1 MQSII
6 GIFVF
11 CYMVKFIAGVS
22 LHYAAAGGESAM
34 QLVFFIGGLT
44 LFFGGL
50 IKIKRDR
57 LIENMPTSKI
67 RSIALGLVEVYG
79 KVAKHKET
87 LTAPL
92 SGKECVYCRLSITE
106 WKRGRK
112 RSYPF
117 ELRAKEKGVL
127 FNIDDGTG
135 KILID
140 ARGANLE
147 NLTRKIDVDILDE
160 TDLSDT
166 LLDYCK
172 LNEIELFHKNGS
184 RKRIEIKE
192 TYIPLG
198 QDLYVMGIANKHK
211 TDNSGSIQ
219 QEYIIGY
226 QYRQKIFYISDKS
239 ETDILKNSVQNNRIM
254 IFGGIVLSVIGLIGI
269 VDNFI

>member
-1 MQSII
+1 MA
-6 GIFVF
+6 
-11 CYMVKFIAGVS
+11 KFMASVS
-22 LHYAAAGGESAM
+22 LHYAGTGGDSVM
-34 QLVFFIGGLT
+34 PLVFFIGGLT

-50 IKIKRDR
+50 VKIKRDR
-57 LIENMPTSKI
+57 LIANMPTSKI
-67 RSIALGLVEVYG
+67 RSIALGLVEIYG
-79 KVAKHKET
+79 KVVKHKKT

-92 SGKECVYCRLSITE
+92 SGKECVYCRFSITE

-112 RSYPF
+112 KSYPH

-147 NLTRKIDVDILDE
+147 NLTRKLDIDVLDQTDISE
-160 TDLSDT
+160 TILE
-166 LLDYCK
+166 YCK
-172 LNEIELFHKNGS
+172 MNEIELFHKNGS
-184 RKRIEIKE
+184 KKRIEIKE

-198 QDLYVMGIANKHK
+198 QNLYMMGVVNKHK
-211 TDNSGSIQ
+211 SDNSESMQ
-219 QEYIIGY
+219 QKYIIGY

-239 ETDILKNSVQNNRIM
+239 ETDILKNSAYNSRIM

>member
-1 MQSII
+1 MA
-6 GIFVF
+6 
-11 CYMVKFIAGVS
+11 KFIAGAS
-22 LHYAAAGGESAM
+22 LHYAAAGGELAM
-34 QLVFFIGGLT
+34 PLVFFIGGLT

-50 IKIKRDR
+50 IKVKRDR

-79 KVAKHKET
+79 KVVKHKKT
-87 LTAPL
+87 LMAPL

-106 WKRGRK
+106 WRRGRK
-112 RSYPF
+112 RSYPH

-147 NLTRKIDVDILDE
+147 NLTRKLDIDISDE
-160 TDLSDT
+160 TDLSST
-166 LLDYCK
+166 ILDYCK
-172 LNEIELFHKNGS
+172 MNEIELFHKNGS
-184 RKRIEIKE
+184 KKRIEIKE

-198 QDLYVMGIANKHK
+198 KDLYIMGIANKHK
-211 TDNSGSIQ
+211 SDNSEPMQ
-219 QEYIIGY
+219 QKYIIGY

-239 ETDILKNSVQNNRIM
+239 ETDILKNSAHNNRIM

>member
-1 MQSII
+1 MA
-6 GIFVF
+6 
-11 CYMVKFIAGVS
+11 KFIAGIS
-22 LHYAAAGGESAM
+22 LHYAAAGNELGM

-79 KVAKHKET
+79 KVVKHKKT
-87 LTAPL
+87 LMAPL

-106 WKRGRK
+106 WRRGRK
-112 RSYPF
+112 RSYPH

-147 NLTRKIDVDILDE
+147 NLTRKLDIDISDE
-160 TDLSDT
+160 TDLSST
-166 LLDYCK
+166 ILDYCK
-172 LNEIELFHKNGS
+172 MNEIELFHKNGS

-211 TDNSGSIQ
+211 TNNSGSIQ
-219 QEYIIGY
+219 QEYIIDY

-269 VDNFI
+269 IDNFI

>member
-1 MQSII
+1 MT
-6 GIFVF
+6 
-11 CYMVKFIAGVS
+11 KFIAGVS
-22 LHYAAAGGESAM
+22 LHYASTGGQSAM
-34 QLVFFIGGLT
+34 PLVFFIGGLT

-79 KVAKHKET
+79 KVVKHKET

-92 SGKECVYCRLSITE
+92 SGKECVYCRFSITE
-106 WKRGRK
+106 WRRGRK
-112 RSYPF
+112 RSYPH
-117 ELRAKEKGVL
+117 ELIAKEKGVL
-127 FNIDDGTG
+127 FNVDDGTG
-135 KILID
+135 KVLID

-147 NLTRKIDVDILDE
+147 NLTRKLDIDILDE
-160 TDLSDT
+160 TSLSST
-166 LLDYCK
+166 ILDYCK
-172 LNEIELFHKNGS
+172 INKIELFHKNGS

-192 TYIPLG
+192 TYIPLE
-198 QDLYVMGIANKHK
+198 QNLYVMGIANKHN
-211 TDNSGSIQ
+211 TDNSGLIH

-239 ETDILKNSVQNNRIM
+239 ETDILKNSVYNNRVM
-254 IFGGIVLSVIGLIGI
+254 VFGGIILSVIGLIGI

>member
-1 MQSII
+1 MA
-6 GIFVF
+6 
-11 CYMVKFIAGVS
+11 KFIAGAS
-22 LHYAAAGGESAM
+22 LHYAAAGGELAM
-34 QLVFFIGGLT
+34 PLVFFIGGLT

-50 IKIKRDR
+50 IKVKRDR

-79 KVAKHKET
+79 KVVKHKKT
-87 LTAPL
+87 LMAPL

-106 WKRGRK
+106 WRRGRK
-112 RSYPF
+112 RSYPH

-147 NLTRKIDVDILDE
+147 NLTRKLDIDISDE
-160 TDLSDT
+160 TDLSST
-166 LLDYCK
+166 ILDYCK
-172 LNEIELFHKNGS
+172 MNKIELLHKNGS
-184 RKRIEIKE
+184 KKRIEIKE
-192 TYIPLG
+192 TYIPVG
-198 QDLYVMGIANKHK
+198 QNLYIMGIAKKHK
-211 TDNSGSIQ
+211 TDNSKSIQ
-219 QEYIIGY
+219 QDYIIGY

-239 ETDILKNSVQNNRIM
+239 EKNILKNSVHNNRIM